1 MFLCPFASFHVRS
14 LSVYLCPCLFAVL
27 VPLHVYTCPLDR
39 ILTISRVVIARI
51 RGDPETR
58 ANLEMNGGGPIK
70 IGAF

>member
-1 MFLCPFASFHVRS
+1 MVSG
-14 LSVYLCPCLFAVL
+14 LFIKNDG
-27 VPLHVYTCPLDR
+27 YGECSLDR

-70 IGAF
+70 IGAY

>member
-1 MFLCPFASFHVRS
+1 MRVPSPQVR
-14 LSVYLCPCLFAVL
+14 
-27 VPLHVYTCPLDR
+27 VPGAPVRVPGPPIDR

>member
-1 MFLCPFASFHVRS
+1 MVDVTSMCKPRDTSDATHSS
-14 LSVYLCPCLFAVL
+14 S
-27 VPLHVYTCPLDR
+27 LDR

>member
-1 MFLCPFASFHVRS
+1 MK
-14 LSVYLCPCLFAVL
+14 AVKNDIGPWT
-27 VPLHVYTCPLDR
+27 VDR

>member
-1 MFLCPFASFHVRS
+1 MSIFFRS
-14 LSVYLCPCLFAVL
+14 VTLKHPVY
-27 VPLHVYTCPLDR
+27 PLDR

>member
-1 MFLCPFASFHVRS
+1 MIGRW
-14 LSVYLCPCLFAVL
+14 L
-27 VPLHVYTCPLDR
+27 VDSRLLGLDR

>member
-1 MFLCPFASFHVRS
+1 MNEYIMQWTSLLASG
-14 LSVYLCPCLFAVL
+14 
-27 VPLHVYTCPLDR
+27 LDR

>member
-1 MFLCPFASFHVRS
+1 MGQISFLNA
-14 LSVYLCPCLFAVL
+14 LSHLYKRV
-27 VPLHVYTCPLDR
+27 CPLDR
-39 ILTISRVVIARI
+39 ILTISRVFRARI

>member
-1 MFLCPFASFHVRS
+1 MLAAIRFSIT
-14 LSVYLCPCLFAVL
+14 LSA
-27 VPLHVYTCPLDR
+27 LDR